1 MYSMKIKAAA
11 ASLVLMI
18 ASLATAAN
26 PTAPAKDKDGPD
38 LPSPLCDHL
47 RVEAGNKL
55 HSQVYATGVQ
65 IYRWD
70 GNSWVLVGPDATLF
84 ANAGHDGK
92 VGKHYVGPTWESN
105 SGSKVVGSRMYGC
118 SPDPTAIPWLL
129 LEASVVGDGPTGG
142 DKLLATRR
150 IQRVHTVE
158 GKAPANGCAQPGDIG
173 KRALVP
179 YEADYYFYKDKRT
192 RITD

>member
-47 RVEAGNKL
+47 RVGAENKL

-84 ANAGHDGK
+84 ANAGYDGK

-105 SGSKVVGSRMYGC
+105 SGSKVVGARMYGC
-118 SPDPTAIPWLL
+118 QPDPTAIPWLL
-129 LEASVVGDGPTGG
+129 LEAVSTSGPGIYSSVTY
-142 DKLLATRR
+142 
-150 IQRVHTVE
+150 IQRANTKGGLPPAGPGSFIGETV
-158 GKAPANGCAQPGDIG
+158 QI
-173 KRALVP
+173 P
-179 YEADYYFYKDKRT
+179 YTAEYYFYREQ
-192 RITD
+192 